1 MEVVVVC
8 SLLSIL
14 VVFFLFVY
22 VVGIFKEI
30 CFSEKDFYIKTLE
43 EENEMLKEFIEWKEN
58 QNETV

>member
-30 CFSEKDFYIKTLE
+30 FFSEKDFYIKTLE

-58 QNETV
+58 